1 MNKRIIIVAVVILA
15 ISVLLVACK
24 GKEEQPPQTTEPEIT
39 TNVDEKGAYVFNMNN
54 EKVYLVDEQGFNI
67 APEDAVKMPASGTEE
82 DGFYIG
88 DANDGEKVPN
98 ISWEELQ

>member
-1 MNKRIIIVAVVILA
+1 MNKKFIIVAVVILA

-24 GKEEQPPQTTEPEIT
+24 GKEEEPQTTEPEIT
-39 TNVDEKGAYVFNMNN
+39 TAVDDKGAYVFNKNN

-67 APEDAVKMPASGTEE
+67 DPKDAVNMAGTEKEE

-88 DANDGEKVPN
+88 GATDGEKVPN